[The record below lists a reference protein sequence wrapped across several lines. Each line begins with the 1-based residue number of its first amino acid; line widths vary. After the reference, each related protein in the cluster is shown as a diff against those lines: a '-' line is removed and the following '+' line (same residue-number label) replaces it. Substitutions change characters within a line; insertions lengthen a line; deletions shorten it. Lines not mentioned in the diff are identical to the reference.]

1 LIVIAA
7 AVELLRVLQ
16 QGEAEFDQASTV
28 GQVVVGGCQSF
39 GEVAALTLDVSEF
52 LLDLGLGEGAVG
64 RQVDQVLFLRVE
76 AT

>member
-1 LIVIAA
+1 VP
-7 AVELLRVLQ
+7 
-16 QGEAEFDQASTV
+16 
-28 GQVVVGGCQSF
+28 
-39 GEVAALTLDVSEF
+39 ALTLDVSEF